1 MGLYNEALD
10 YYEKEY
16 ELIKDVPKEAF
27 TTMYNIAETLFLAKK
42 PYGQIEKACMEARR
56 AVRSFLSF
64 FVFKGPSNH
73 LSTINRVLLYY
84 SIKLVFI

>member
-10 YYEKEY
+10 FYEKEY

-42 PYGQIEKACMEARR
+42 PYGQIEKACLEARR
-56 AVRSFLSF
+56 AVSIF
-64 FVFKGPSNH
+64 FVLWS
-73 LSTINRVLLYY
+73 LQ
-84 SIKLVFI
+84 

>member
-1 MGLYNEALD
+1 MYIFVHFSLYQTFKDMGSYNEALY

-42 PYGQIEKACMEARR
+42 PYDQIEKACLEARR
-56 AVRSFLSF
+56 AV
-64 FVFKGPSNH
+64 
-73 LSTINRVLLYY
+73 
-84 SIKLVFI
+84 SIF

>member
-1 MGLYNEALD
+1 MGSYNEALD

-27 TTMYNIAETLFLAKK
+27 TTLFNIAETLFLAKK

-56 AVRSFLSF
+56 AVRYIFILFIFSLFL
-64 FVFKGPSNH
+64 
-73 LSTINRVLLYY
+73 LL
-84 SIKLVFI
+84 FI